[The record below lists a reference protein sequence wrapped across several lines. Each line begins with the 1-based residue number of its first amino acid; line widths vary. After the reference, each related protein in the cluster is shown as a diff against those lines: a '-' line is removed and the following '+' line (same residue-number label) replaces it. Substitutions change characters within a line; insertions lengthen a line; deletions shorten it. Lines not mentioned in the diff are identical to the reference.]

1 MGKNTPMTNPRLE
14 DHVVGLELQIVELV
28 EQKQRAEVQG
38 RTGDSGVLGHQI
50 EALQAEMATSAEVA
64 SAEAA
69 LESAD
74 EPQVHAPSAA
84 EATA

>member
-1 MGKNTPMTNPRLE
+1 MGKNTGMTNPRLE

-38 RTGDSGVLGHQI
+38 RTGDISSLDRQI

-64 SAEAA
+64 SAEPS
-69 LESAD
+69 LESAE
-74 EPQVHAPSAA
+74 EPEVFAPSAA